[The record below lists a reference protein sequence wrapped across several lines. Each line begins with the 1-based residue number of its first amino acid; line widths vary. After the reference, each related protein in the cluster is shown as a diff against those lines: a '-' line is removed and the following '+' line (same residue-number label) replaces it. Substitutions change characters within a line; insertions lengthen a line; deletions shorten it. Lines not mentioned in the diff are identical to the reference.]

1 MDFNEDYSVALA
13 TGGSVFLPFCWLCDT
28 LHSPIAK
35 IRIYKH
41 RRVTKI
47 NKKKVKSKKR
57 MSKQSRKRNR

>member
-1 MDFNEDYSVALA
+1 MDFNDYSVAIA
-13 TGGSVFLPFCWLCDT
+13 PGGSVFLPFCWLCDT

-47 NKKKVKSKKR
+47 NKKKVKSKR
-57 MSKQSRKRNR
+57 RTVKQSRKRNR